1 MLMSK
6 LYYKKFCLIVK
17 EVEIIKK
24 KYDLYLEFFNDC
36 FGNIINK
43 EEEKLK
49 KKQQEQNKQTGS
61 NKTNIKNNSEHSSK
75 HSSKHSFEHSSE
87 HSDSEDI
94 KSPVEI
100 TPIQNFSNKLKKLI
114 SLKSHPDKVK
124 GKEELFKQ
132 AMKAWDEDDLFN
144 LIYVAGTLNITIPR
158 NLPNIVYKNAIAKME
173 SKKKNLLNTYAW
185 LWFEHP
191 EKRNILRIHISNSWN
206 ISINDIKEAENKFD
220 I

>member
-1 MLMSK
+1 MSK
-6 LYYKKFCLIVK
+6 LYYKKFCLAVK
-17 EVEIIKK
+17 DVEIIKK
-24 KYDLYLEFFNDC
+24 KYDLYLEFFNEC

-43 EEEKLK
+43 EEKKLK
-49 KKQQEQNKQTGS
+49 KKQQEQNKQKEY
-61 NKTNIKNNSEHSSK
+61 NNNSINDK
-75 HSSKHSFEHSSE
+75 QNNKVNSE
-87 HSDSEDI
+87 PISESLDSEDI
-94 KSPVEI
+94 KSPEET

-144 LIYVAGTLNITIPR
+144 LIYVAGTLNITIPK
-158 NLPNIVYKNAIAKME
+158 NLPNSVYKEAITKME

-185 LWFEHP
+185 IWFEHP
-191 EKRNILRIHISNSWN
+191 EKRNMLRIHMSRSWKIN
-206 ISINDIKEAENKFD
+206 INQIKEAEKKFD

>member
-1 MLMSK
+1 MSK
-6 LYYKKFCLIVK
+6 LYYKKFCLAVK
-17 EVEIIKK
+17 DVEIIKK
-24 KYDLYLEFFNDC
+24 KYDLYLEFFNEC

-43 EEEKLK
+43 EEKK
-49 KKQQEQNKQTGS
+49 IIKKQNEENSKKEKPKEEKKTETNKA
-61 NKTNIKNNSEHSSK
+61 KFENNSEHI
-75 HSSKHSFEHSSE
+75 SE
-87 HSDSEDI
+87 SIDSEDI
-94 KSPVEI
+94 KSPEET

-144 LIYVAGTLNITIPR
+144 LIYVAGTLNITIPK
-158 NLPNIVYKNAIAKME
+158 NLPNSVYKEAISKME

-185 LWFEHP
+185 MWFEHP
-191 EKRNILRIHISNSWN
+191 EKRNILRIYMSKSWKVN
-206 ISINDIKEAENKFD
+206 INEIKETEKKFD

>member
-61 NKTNIKNNSEHSSK
+61 NKTNIKNSSEHSSK
-75 HSSKHSFEHSSE
+75 HSYEHSSE

-132 AMKAWDEDDLFN
+132 AMKACDEDDLFN
-144 LIYVAGTLNITIPR
+144 LIYVASTLNITIPK
-158 NLPNIVYKNAIAKME
+158 NLPNSVYKTAIAKME
-173 SKKKNLLNTYAW
+173 IKKKNLLNTYAW
-185 LWFEHP
+185 IWFEHP
-191 EKRNILRIHISNSWN
+191 EKRNMLRIHMSRAWK
-206 ISINDIKEAENKFD
+206 ISINEIKETEKKFD

>member
-61 NKTNIKNNSEHSSK
+61 NKTNIKNSSK

-144 LIYVAGTLNITIPR
+144 LIYVAGTLNITIPK
-158 NLPNIVYKNAIAKME
+158 NLPNIVYKNAITKME
-173 SKKKNLLNTYAW
+173 SKKNNLLNTYAW

-191 EKRNILRIHISNSWN
+191 EKRNILRIHISKSWN
-206 ISINDIKEAENKFD
+206 ISINDIKEAEKKFD

>member
-1 MLMSK
+1 MSK
-6 LYYKKFCLIVK
+6 LYYKKFCLAVK
-17 EVEIIKK
+17 DVEIIKK
-24 KYDLYLEFFNDC
+24 KYDLYLEFFNEC

-49 KKQQEQNKQTGS
+49 KKQQEQNKQKENDDNNNI
-61 NKTNIKNNSEHSSK
+61 NKKQNNNSNSK
-75 HSSKHSFEHSSE
+75 NI
-87 HSDSEDI
+87 DSEDI
-94 KSPVEI
+94 DSDDIDSENIKSPEET

-132 AMKAWDEDDLFN
+132 AMKAWGEDDLFN
-144 LIYVAGTLNITIPR
+144 LIYVAGTLNITIPK
-158 NLPNIVYKNAIAKME
+158 NLPNSVYKEAISKME

-185 LWFEHP
+185 IWFEHP
-191 EKRNILRIHISNSWN
+191 EKRNMLRIHMSRSWKIN
-206 ISINDIKEAENKFD
+206 INQIKEAEKKFD

>member
-1 MLMSK
+1 MSK
-6 LYYKKFCLIVK
+6 LYYKKFCLAVK
-17 EVEIIKK
+17 DVEIIKK
-24 KYDLYLEFFNDC
+24 KYDLYLEFFNEC

-43 EEEKLK
+43 EEKKLK
-49 KKQQEQNKQTGS
+49 KKQQEQNKQKEY
-61 NKTNIKNNSEHSSK
+61 NNNSINDK
-75 HSSKHSFEHSSE
+75 QNNKVNSE
-87 HSDSEDI
+87 PISESLDSEDI
-94 KSPVEI
+94 KSPEET

-144 LIYVAGTLNITIPR
+144 LIYVAGTLNITIPK
-158 NLPNIVYKNAIAKME
+158 NLPNSVYKEAITKME

-185 LWFEHP
+185 IWFEHP
-191 EKRNILRIHISNSWN
+191 EKRNILRIHMSKSWKIN
-206 ISINDIKEAENKFD
+206 INQIKEAEKKFD